1 MLEDGRVVMHIHI
14 REGMSTAVGAKE
26 QRVARRIIAGIVG
39 CCGSSYQSAIGV
51 LGVSGRDA
59 LRNDGRLGV
68 TPDVNHLCTGV
79 SLLIV
84 VGDGHRIEL
93 GLRIVT
99 PQYAG
104 GIFPSDSRAGLHL
117 SPRQFGVNTAQV
129 ATLRHE
135 VQDAAFTL
143 LITGI
148 PVLNRRVLHLCTIH
162 DDNLDDGRMQLVLIA
177 HRSRAAFEI
186 RNVSIVVSDN
196 QCALKLSRV
205 PCIDAEIRTEFHR
218 TANAFGDVDER
229 TIAEYC

>member
-1 MLEDGRVVMHIHI
+1 MQYLLGIAIDDETDGLLRGDAALVAVEELVFADFAGRCLMLEDGRVVMHIHI
-14 REGMSTAVGAKE
+14 GEGMGTAVGAKE

-148 PVLNRRVLHLCTIH
+148 PVLNR
-162 DDNLDDGRMQLVLIA
+162 
-177 HRSRAAFEI
+177 
-186 RNVSIVVSDN
+186 
-196 QCALKLSRV
+196 
-205 PCIDAEIRTEFHR
+205 
-218 TANAFGDVDER
+218 
-229 TIAEYC
+229 